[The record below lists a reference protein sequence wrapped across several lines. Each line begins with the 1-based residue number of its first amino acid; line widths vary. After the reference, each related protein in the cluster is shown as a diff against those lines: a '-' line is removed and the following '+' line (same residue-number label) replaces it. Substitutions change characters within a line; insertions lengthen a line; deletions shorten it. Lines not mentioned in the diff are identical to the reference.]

1 MKRPFLAA
9 LLVISAMMISAC
21 QKIPD
26 PCAGYRQA
34 CIAVTVEDGPAATF
48 QLSVN
53 VEGFGSTT
61 PLTPRAKPDEPLTY
75 PLRFAVKF
83 RAFEDNLPPPDQVTV
98 RVQAL
103 DLQNT
108 IVGFAQQVVPFVDL
122 KRSAITLRLGTPPD
136 LSQPDP
142 QDLSTPMDLA
152 TPDLDARD
160 LGDGGADGAAQG
172 GDAGRD

>member
-26 PCAGYRQA
+26 PCAGYRLA

-108 IVGFAQQVVPFVDL
+108 IVGFALAIHDL
-122 KRSAITLRLGTPPD
+122 TDEGSILLQESGLGGRRRMGCGFFQPITLRKENN
-136 LSQPDP
+136 
-142 QDLSTPMDLA
+142 
-152 TPDLDARD
+152 R
-160 LGDGGADGAAQG
+160 
-172 GDAGRD
+172 

>member
-1 MKRPFLAA
+1 MRAAAFLPA
-9 LLVISAMMISAC
+9 LAVISAMMISGC

-34 CIAVTVEDGPAATF
+34 CIAVTVESGPAATY

-61 PLTPRAKPDEPLTY
+61 PLTPRAQPDEPLAY

-83 RAFEDNLPPPDQVTV
+83 RAFEDNLPPPGEVTL

-103 DLQNT
+103 DNRNA
-108 IVGFAQQVVPFVDL
+108 IVGYAQATIPFREMQ
-122 KRSAITLRLGTPPD
+122 RSTVTVQLGAPPD
-136 LSQPDP
+136 LTLPPPD
-142 QDLSTPMDLA
+142 DLSTTLDLLSPA
-152 TPDLDARD
+152 DLMAPADFMAPADLPARPD
-160 LGDGGADGAAQG
+160 GD
-172 GDAGRD
+172 